1 MMAALVLTNRQIE
14 RRADALLDGCAAAGA
29 AIGPPVPVEWI
40 AEHVLDL
47 AIVWDALPTDEES
60 PVLGGLDPV
69 RGEVVLNEA
78 EARRFGAFPGL
89 EAFTLAHEI
98 GHWLLHVPPPGR
110 RQPMLPGWER
120 LRAAACGGKGA
131 AAARREQE
139 ADRFAALLL
148 MPARLLL
155 PRCGRLDLTRF
166 PARYKLR
173 DEFGVSITAMNLRL
187 KDLGFGAFNDRDEYV
202 PGRRARER
210 PERARRTR
218 PAPLFA
224 AG

>member
-1 MMAALVLTNRQIE
+1 MSVPALTNRQLA
-14 RRADALLDGCAAAGA
+14 RRADALLEACAATGRGA
-29 AIGPPVPVEWI
+29 GPPVPVEWI

-47 AIVWDALPTDEES
+47 SIVWEPLPTEEEA

-78 EARRFGAFPGL
+78 EARRFAAFPGL

-98 GHWLLHVPPPGR
+98 GHWLLHVPPTRR
-110 RQPMLPGWER
+110 RQPTLPGWER
-120 LRAAACGGKGA
+120 SRASACGGGGA
-131 AAARREQE
+131 AAARREQQ
-139 ADRFAALLL
+139 ADAFAALLL

-155 PRCGRLDLTRF
+155 PRCERLDLTRF

-187 KDLGFGAFNDRDEYV
+187 KDLGFGWFNDRDEYV
-202 PGRRARER
+202 AGRATRVRGVKAKVV
-210 PERARRTR
+210 R

>member
-1 MMAALVLTNRQIE
+1 MKDRPSLVGQRQLE
-14 RRADALLDGCAAAGA
+14 RRADALLDACAASGRALE
-29 AIGPPVPVEWI
+29 PPVPVEWL
-40 AEHVLDL
+40 AEHILDL
-47 AIVWDALPTDEES
+47 CIVWEVLPTDEAS

-69 RGEVVLNEA
+69 RGEIVLNEA
-78 EARRFGAFPGL
+78 ETRRFAAFPGL

-98 GHWLLHVPPPGR
+98 GHWLLHVPPPRR

-120 LRAAACGGKGA
+120 SRLAACGGGGL
-131 AAARREQE
+131 AARREQD

-148 MPARLLL
+148 MPRRLLL
-155 PRCGRLDLTRF
+155 PRCERLDLTRF

-173 DEFGVSITAMNLRL
+173 DQFGVSITAMNLRL
-187 KDLGFGAFNDRDEYV
+187 KDLGFGTFNAKDEYI
-202 PGRRARER
+202 PGRATRAGMRK
-210 PERARRTR
+210 AKVAR